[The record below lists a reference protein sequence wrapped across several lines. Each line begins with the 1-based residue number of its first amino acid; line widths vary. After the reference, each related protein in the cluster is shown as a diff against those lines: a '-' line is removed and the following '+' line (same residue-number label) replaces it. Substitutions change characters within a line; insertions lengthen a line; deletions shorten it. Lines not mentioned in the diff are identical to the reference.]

1 MQLAQRNSNPSF
13 CPFHVY
19 VRTPFFC
26 PSLRAHPRFVHLV
39 NWLIHSKRRL
49 YWQLQQLHSATKLK
63 KKAKAFPIRM
73 ATTNSARKILKSL
86 LSNTP
91 SCDSASSVEVR
102 TATSESNSVSDASDV
117 RGVIA
122 MDGLLKYE
130 DLIALLSC
138 SLCQKFCG
146 KSIVQCRKG
155 VIVVVDWCVVKK

>member
-1 MQLAQRNSNPSF
+1 
-13 CPFHVY
+13 
-19 VRTPFFC
+19 
-26 PSLRAHPRFVHLV
+26 
-39 NWLIHSKRRL
+39 
-49 YWQLQQLHSATKLK
+49 
-63 KKAKAFPIRM
+63 M

-91 SCDSASSVEVR
+91 SCDSASSAEVR

-146 KSIVQCRKG
+146 KSIIQCRKG
-155 VIVVVDWCVVKK
+155 VIVVVDWCVVKKWVDK